1 MKKKQRTG
9 QSLAAAITKAA
20 SAQTYYTIR
29 LLADRDLVEDG
40 YRAYGYFRWLDD
52 VIDQQTGDRSWKI
65 TFVHRQKELLEA
77 CYRGETPQGLS
88 PEETML
94 AELVS
99 HDSGENP
106 GLESYLHNMMEV
118 MVFDTERRGRLI
130 SQDEL
135 SEYSRLLA
143 NAVTDALYYFIGND
157 DPGPCHHARYLA
169 VTAAHLTHMLRDTHE
184 DIQNGYINIPDEYLR
199 KHGIQP
205 HDVESQAH
213 REWVRSRVQLA
224 RRYFKAGRECTAQVK
239 NFRCRLAGYAYIARF
254 EWMLGVIERE
264 NYHLRSEYPERKGLR
279 AGLWMGWSALVAM
292 CLSPWVRAGSHLRS
306 FQPAHLVK
314 S

>member
-1 MKKKQRTG
+1 MKKTHRAR

-20 SAQTYYTIR
+20 STQTYYTIH
-29 LLADRDLVEDG
+29 LLADRDLMEDA

-52 VIDQQTGDRSWKI
+52 VIDNQEGDRSGKLA
-65 TFVHRQKELLEA
+65 FVHRQEELLEA
-77 CYRGETPQGLS
+77 CYRGEFTEDLS

-106 GLESYLHNMMEV
+106 GLESYLHNMMAV
-118 MVFDTERRGRLI
+118 MVFDAGRRGRLI
-130 SQDEL
+130 SQYEL
-135 SEYSRLLA
+135 TEYSRLLA
-143 NAVTDALYYFIGND
+143 NAVTDALYYFIGHD

-169 VTAAHLTHMLRDTHE
+169 VTAAHLTHMLRDAYE
-184 DIQNGYINIPDEYLR
+184 DTRNGYINIPVEYLR
-199 KHGIQP
+199 KHGISPQ
-205 HDVESQAH
+205 DVESQAYQD
-213 REWVRSRVQLA
+213 WVRSRVQLA
-224 RRYFKAGRECTAQVK
+224 RGYFKAGRECTAQVK

-264 NYHLRSEYPERKGLR
+264 NYCLRSEYPERKGLR
-279 AGLWMGWSALVAM
+279 AGLWMGWSTLVAM
-292 CLSPWVRAGSHLRS
+292 CFSPWVKTGAPLPGL
-306 FQPAHLVK
+306 QPVRLEK